1 MLLSVLTPSVDG
13 KVAFRQPSAVP
24 GIELEYIVVSDV
36 TPVGKARNKCLA
48 KASGDYVAWVDA
60 DDEIEDGWLDAVKE
74 AIADK
79 PGAVVFGCE
88 ETDPVDVAFTHAMWD
103 VVASRES
110 LAEMRFDEIGQREDN
125 LFLLRYLKSGIKWKA
140 IKDRH
145 YIYRRHPESQT
156 SRPRTAAD
164 SALFIRRAHE
174 VQNLTEGQKAQ
185 VDEEC
190 LKELC
195 AWVANHANEPC
206 GWQTVRNAFNA
217 TVDRRHLKAHWRIA
231 LQFGYLGVKTIM
243 WLCSLKGVRR

>member
-60 DDEIEDGWLDAVKE
+60 DDEIEDGWLYAVKE

-88 ETDPVDVAFTHAMWD
+88 ETDPVDVAFSHAMWD

-110 LAEMRFDEIGQREDN
+110 LVVMSFDEIGQREDN
-125 LFLLRYLKSGIKWKA
+125 LFLLRYLNRGIRLKTVRE
-140 IKDRH
+140 RH
-145 YIYRRHPESQT
+145 YIYRRNPESQT

-174 VQNLTEGQKAQ
+174 VANLTQGQRARI
-185 VDEEC
+185 DAEC

-206 GWQTVRNAFNA
+206 GWQIVRDAFNE

-231 LQFGYLGVKTIM
+231 LPFGYWGVKSM
-243 WLCSLKGVRR
+243 MRLCSLKRGRR